1 MKRILTVA
9 IVVAT
14 CHFVTAKDLSA
25 ESLTVY
31 NKIKLKL
38 DKKEI
43 TLTEA
48 QILWRKYRNSNGITY
63 KAKIISESGKS

>member
-1 MKRILTVA
+1 MKHIIIA
-9 IVVAT
+9 MIVVAT

-25 ESLTVY
+25 ESLNVY
-31 NKIKLKL
+31 NEIKLKL

-48 QILWRKYRNSNGITY
+48 QILWRKYKNSNGITY
-63 KAKIISESGKS
+63 KAKIIS